1 MDKDHQY
8 VHCSTRTVFTELIK
22 RMSGWEK
29 DYCENDILDYWD
41 KNRWW
46 DYGQRACVTMKVS
59 DLGKGDV
66 VAGCA
71 YKVIGQILHIK
82 RLFTSTN
89 YRKQG
94 HAKDLLEYAWRS
106 SFVSARFLRMYCDK
120 DAIPFYTNFGFR
132 FINNKGKARLTY
144 NKHNYGYVLQPM
156 LFRDMG
162 FTLKHCKSYKM
173 ENLLD
178 EQDKTFIKYDFI

>member
-8 VHCSTRTVFTELIK
+8 VLCSKRSSFTELIK

-29 DYCENDILDYWD
+29 DYCENDILPYWD

-46 DYGQRACVTMKVS
+46 DYEQRAYVTMKVS
-59 DLGKGDV
+59 DYGKGDV

-71 YKVIGQILHIK
+71 HKVIGEILHIK

-89 YRKQG
+89 YRKRG
-94 HAKDLLEYAWRS
+94 HAKDLLEDAWRG

-120 DAIPFYTNFGFR
+120 DAIPFYKKLGFR
-132 FINNKGKARLTY
+132 FINY
-144 NKHNYGYVLQPM
+144 NKHNYGYVFQPM
-156 LFRDMG
+156 LFRDMD